1 MRPTLILFLA
11 PLLLA
16 PLANAGECSDA
27 PDQAALSQCASL
39 EYKTADKELNSLY
52 QQIGQGLK
60 NQAQT
65 KQRLVGAQ
73 RAWVAFRDAECGYA
87 TSGVEGGSLYPLAYS
102 QCMTALT
109 KARVENFKN
118 YLKCEEGDL
127 SCPVLGL

>member
-11 PLLLA
+11 PMLLA
-16 PLANAGECSDA
+16 PLAHASECSDA

-52 QQIGQGLK
+52 QQISQGLK

-127 SCPVLGL
+127 SCPVLGR